1 MKRTAEVTIPEEQL
15 DHMATAFIK
24 AASSFSC
31 QISITRDGHSVNG
44 KSLLGF
50 LSLMRE
56 GGAVEITAEGG
67 DAIKE
72 LMGSSVPQMLGSP
85 GVAEQLA
92 HESMEKFE
100 ERLDHEVLRIL
111 NGWGR

>member
-1 MKRTAEVTIPEEQL
+1 
-15 DHMATAFIK
+15 
-24 AASSFSC
+24 
-31 QISITRDGHSVNG
+31 
-44 KSLLGF
+44 
-50 LSLMRE
+50 
-56 GGAVEITAEGG
+56 
-67 DAIKE
+67 
-72 LMGSSVPQMLGSP
+72 MLGSP